1 MERLLAPLRDDPLP
15 PSSVDIGLAIV
26 HGRRHVRRRRI
37 TGMLAAGLSVIAL
50 VGTVITVRGHGDELS
65 LTPAQ
70 PLPSEAPS
78 AFDPMARY
86 ATFGWLPR
94 GQTVTSTST
103 ALDQLLVRS
112 SAGAVH
118 DPDGIE
124 LRLVTAGHDIALA
137 ASEDF
142 VTEPGSTAGWTEV
155 TGADPVNGR
164 SALWNAKAAPGGAAL
179 RWEYASNAWAEV
191 IVHGAQGDGGRG
203 EADARVTARLVA
215 ERIRYGVN
223 EPMRLP
229 FGIEGLPTSFRPMQ
243 VTITTPTG
251 AEGRWSVQ
259 VGYGAGRRSPFG
271 DWPITVTLSPR
282 RPGDQPGNG
291 DGGGTPNGTLGQLP
305 VRRSH
310 TADGGESLQV
320 YDVQG
325 LQLELGTHD
334 EVTTDRFPGGVDG
347 IFRVMTFHPDPE
359 DWQ

>member
-1 MERLLAPLRDDPLP
+1 M
-15 PSSVDIGLAIV
+15 
-26 HGRRHVRRRRI
+26 
-37 TGMLAAGLSVIAL
+37 TGMLAAGLAVIAL
-50 VGTVITVRGHGDELS
+50 VGTVITVRGQSDELP

-86 ATFGWLPR
+86 ATFGWLPS

-112 SAGAVH
+112 SAGTSGPGRERVA
-118 DPDGIE
+118 IE
-124 LRLVTAGHDIALA
+124 LRLVTAGHDIALGT
-137 ASEDF
+137 SEDF
-142 VTEPGSTAGWTEV
+142 VTAPGVTAGWTEV
-155 TGADPVNGR
+155 TAADPVNGR
-164 SALWNAKAAPGGAAL
+164 TALWNAKAAPGGGAAL

-229 FGIEGLPTSFRPMQ
+229 FGIEGLPTSLRAMQ
-243 VTITTPTG
+243 VSVITPTG
-251 AEGRWSVQ
+251 SEGGWSVQ

-347 IFRVMTFHPDPE
+347 IFRAMTFHPDPE